1 MYLGKRFVYTPEPI
15 GRLSSLK
22 RMVSFV
28 LAFSFFAC
36 VATTNMFAQGLA
48 AFDRDNAQTMLRATK
63 DDLKKN
69 YYDPSMRGIDLEV
82 RFKEA
87 EERLKQ
93 ATTRDQLLVTIAQ
106 IMLEFND
113 SHTYFLPPPRA
124 GNFEYGY
131 EMQIIGTK
139 TFVTAVKPKTDAEAK
154 GLKPGDMVLSVDGF
168 IPNRDNLWKMNYR
181 YYGLMP
187 ARSIKL
193 VVQSPGESQPRDVE
207 VLAKFERGKAVVNW
221 GDVFLRILR
230 EGRDVQKE
238 RYIEVGDELMIWQMT
253 SFEVSEEHVDLM
265 IGKARRF
272 KSLVID
278 LRGNGGGYVDSLAR
292 LAGHFFDRELKIA
305 DQKGRKEMKPI
316 IAKPRNNPYKGQLL
330 VLIDSKSGSASE
342 LFARTIQLEKRGT
355 VLGDRSS
362 GAVMVSRHFDHETG
376 VGQVLYFGTSVTIA
390 DLIMA
395 DGKSLEKV
403 GVIPDEL
410 LLPSGEELAAKRDPV
425 IARAAAIVGVNID
438 AAKAGTFFPKEW

>member
-1 MYLGKRFVYTPEPI
+1 
-15 GRLSSLK
+15 
-22 RMVSFV
+22 
-28 LAFSFFAC
+28 
-36 VATTNMFAQGLA
+36 MFAQGLA

-106 IMLEFND
+106 TMLEFND

-207 VLAKFERGKAVVNW
+207 VLAKIERGKAVVDW

>member
-1 MYLGKRFVYTPEPI
+1 
-15 GRLSSLK
+15 
-22 RMVSFV
+22 
-28 LAFSFFAC
+28 
-36 VATTNMFAQGLA
+36 
-48 AFDRDNAQTMLRATK
+48 
-63 DDLKKN
+63 
-69 YYDPSMRGIDLEV
+69 
-82 RFKEA
+82 
-87 EERLKQ
+87 
-93 ATTRDQLLVTIAQ
+93 
-106 IMLEFND
+106 LEFND

-131 EMQIIGTK
+131 EMQIIGDR

-154 GLKPGDMVLSVDGF
+154 GLKSGDMVLSVDGF
-168 IPNRDNLWKMNYR
+168 TPSRDNLWKMNYR

-193 VVQSPGESQPRDVE
+193 VVQSPGESQPREVE
-207 VLAKFERGKAVVNW
+207 VLAKIERGKAVVNW

-253 SFEVSEEHVDLM
+253 SFEVPEEHVDTM
-265 IGKARRF
+265 IKKAQRF

-292 LAGHFFDRELKIA
+292 LAGHFFDHEIKIA

-316 IAKPRNNPYKGQLL
+316 IAKTRDNPYKGQLV

-403 GVIPDEL
+403 GVIPDEV